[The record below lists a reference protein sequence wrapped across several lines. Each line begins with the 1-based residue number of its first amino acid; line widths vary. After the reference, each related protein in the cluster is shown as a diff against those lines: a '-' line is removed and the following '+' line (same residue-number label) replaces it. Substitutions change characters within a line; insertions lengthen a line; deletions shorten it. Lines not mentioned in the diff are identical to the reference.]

1 MKASFKSPSRRLTS
15 GWRATRELGTLSNHG
30 ETSVPRKCSGQ
41 NSRRYHEPMTERN
54 AFCLR
59 CTEVELVSS
68 GRLVPDIEFF
78 DCPGCQRRY
87 ARETGR
93 SLTFRWL
100 HPISLVLYT
109 ILFDVNLDGP
119 ARSLLE
125 AAQQPPNQP
134 EEARRMI
141 GEIELELAQPTQ
153 QVRDILDNPQT
164 EEQCRQFLRE
174 YVARVRTALGDDDG
188 VLAG

>member
-1 MKASFKSPSRRLTS
+1 
-15 GWRATRELGTLSNHG
+15 
-30 ETSVPRKCSGQ
+30 
-41 NSRRYHEPMTERN
+41 MTEPR

-68 GRLVPDIEFF
+68 GPFIPEIEFF
-78 DCPGCQRRY
+78 DCPACQRSY
-87 ARETGR
+87 ARQPGR

-100 HPISLVLYT
+100 HPISLVLHSV
-109 ILFDVNLDGP
+109 LFDANLDGRP
-119 ARSLLE
+119 RSLLK
-125 AAQQPPNQP
+125 AAEQPPKRP
-134 EEARRMI
+134 EEARRRI
-141 GEIELELAQPTQ
+141 EEIELELTHPTQ
-153 QVRDILDNPQT
+153 LVRDILNNPQT